1 MNHPVTVAMAIYKP
15 QMYWLREELISLH
28 RQTFQNFELAVWN
41 DDPDDDYDYVS
52 FFCKNLPNIQCRFF
66 HGEINLGSTGAFAQL
81 TQRIGTNYIAY
92 CDQDD
97 IWEPDK
103 LQLLYDY
110 MCDNTVNM
118 VCSDMYV
125 IDQKSHVLS
134 DSITTIRPHYFFYH
148 GNNPFKYLLAKNF
161 VTGCTMMVK
170 TEIAQKAL
178 HFPKEITHDW
188 WIALCASASGKIGVI
203 NKPLIQ
209 YRIHDTNQT
218 LILKGVVDKKSYYTM
233 KILMYE
239 RMMQIIE
246 RRFGNSIYR
255 QDIQR
260 HGLWAQR
267 RKSYFKNPTFLGG
280 IYLWRMRS
288 INKNITYFELFLPCM
303 PGFLFSVLV
312 KMIQN
317 GKL

>member
-1 MNHPVTVAMAIYKP
+1 
-15 QMYWLREELISLH
+15 
-28 RQTFQNFELAVWN
+28 
-41 DDPDDDYDYVS
+41 
-52 FFCKNLPNIQCRFF
+52 
-66 HGEINLGSTGAFAQL
+66 
-81 TQRIGTNYIAY
+81 
-92 CDQDD
+92 
-97 IWEPDK
+97 
-103 LQLLYDY
+103 
-110 MCDNTVNM
+110 
-118 VCSDMYV
+118 MYV

-178 HFPKEITHDW
+178 PFPKEITHDW
-188 WIALCASASGKIGVI
+188 WIALCASASGQIGVI

-218 LILKGVVDKKSYYTM
+218 LILKGVVDKNSYYKM
-233 KILMYE
+233 RILMYE

-267 RKSYFKNPTFLGG
+267 RKNYFKDPTFLGG
-280 IYLWRMRS
+280 IHLWRMRS
-288 INKNITYFELFLPCM
+288 INRNTTYFELFLPCM
-303 PGFLFSVLV
+303 PEFLFSVLV